1 MTVDLQ
7 DVFNCMCLSEGVYK
21 VVDYGEEK
29 ATQILGAILE
39 GFPPGLV
46 SLKRV
51 EWSRPDSN
59 HRQGAR
65 HLASMQSAANCDAV
79 RCSCALSPAFHVV
92 LPLPAYSV
100 PAASGMRHALP
111 CFCSLYCIAR
121 GAI

>member
-1 MTVDLQ
+1 
-7 DVFNCMCLSEGVYK
+7 MCLSEGVYK

-51 EWSRPDSN
+51 EWSRPDSE

-65 HLASMQSAANCDAV
+65 PPASM
-79 RCSCALSPAFHVV
+79 
-92 LPLPAYSV
+92 
-100 PAASGMRHALP
+100 
-111 CFCSLYCIAR
+111 
-121 GAI
+121 

>member
-1 MTVDLQ
+1 MDHALQ

-29 ATQILGAILE
+29 ATEILGAILE

-59 HRQGAR
+59 HRQACEV
-65 HLASMQSAANCDAV
+65 QSFCK
-79 RCSCALSPAFHVV
+79 
-92 LPLPAYSV
+92 
-100 PAASGMRHALP
+100 ASGHCHA
-111 CFCSLYCIAR
+111 AR
-121 GAI
+121 LWSTSADEQHDHKQRS

>member
-1 MTVDLQ
+1 
-7 DVFNCMCLSEGVYK
+7 MCLSEGVYK

-59 HRQGAR
+59 HRQGASYP
-65 HLASMQSAANCDAV
+65 ASMQSAEDCK
-79 RCSCALSPAFHVV
+79 CS
-92 LPLPAYSV
+92 
-100 PAASGMRHALP
+100 
-111 CFCSLYCIAR
+111 
-121 GAI
+121 